1 MNPRHWSRLSRRV
14 IWVDL
19 ALTALSLVPALVA
32 LALTATD
39 ITGSTVWPLVGIA
52 VVGLVGAVGDAVRWF
67 FTRYRVT
74 DTHIELRTGV
84 VVRRHRSLRRERVR
98 SVDVEAKLRHRL
110 AGLRTVEVGAGQQA
124 AAGESALTLDA
135 LSHADAL
142 ALRRALLGA
151 GDSAVG
157 STVDAD
163 ATSKSLPDDSE
174 APDTGASSPLHVFA
188 TLNPRWVIYNMF
200 NVWAYLLALGLIA
213 GAWGIL
219 SMIGMDFLEVVDG
232 LYDWE
237 SLGWFGTVAAG
248 AAAVTVLGWIG
259 LTVNF
264 FAEYWNFEL
273 TRVPG
278 PDGTQLRTAQGL
290 FTTREVNRADSRIR
304 GVQLIEPLFWRWL
317 RVTDT
322 HVITTGLD
330 VNSMSDPSSIL
341 PRVHRDDARRT
352 AAAVL
357 GEDSSLFDVRLQRH
371 PRRAL
376 ARRLWWATAL
386 STALTVG
393 LATSVAA
400 GVIGA
405 EWVLGILVVWAA
417 ALTGAV
423 LAYLALGHAVVGPY
437 LIVRAG
443 LFNRATYVLRRD
455 AVSTVAVRESLLQR
469 RLGLRTVS
477 VMTSAGHGAYDIPD
491 VDVRASAALAEAS
504 APGLLDGFTS
514 RSPRPR
520 PVRPGP
526 PRRIPAPDLARGVML
541 LLIAMAYATVYA
553 GYGFGTVNSGQAW
566 WDSAATVAS
575 ALFLDNRAFPMFAIL
590 FGYGIAWTVRRQRE
604 RGVDVL
610 DTVFRLRR
618 RAWALLAIGAVHA
631 ALVFPGEILTAY
643 GLALLMTGWLLFRS
657 RTKQTRAAIV
667 TGVVSLVTVTASMVA
682 GAHGRQGG
690 EAPPSVPGY
699 TTAADWAERIIGVPF
714 SPVYLAVAYP
724 LLLLVILGYIA
735 GEVRLLE
742 APERHRPILGRMA
755 VGGLTVSVLGAVP
768 AAMVMLGALPTGW
781 VAEDM
786 VMSLQVLTGIAGG
799 VGYVALF
806 ALASGSIVGRWRRGA
821 AAVMAVGKRSL
832 SFYLLNSVIVA
843 VVLHPDLIGVRTGV
857 LGALLVAT
865 AAWLVSLTAAVVLER
880 RGRPGPAEKLMATLI
895 R

>member
-1 MNPRHWSRLSRRV
+1 MSPRHWSRLSIRV

-19 ALTALSLVPALVA
+19 ALTVLSLVPALVA
-32 LALTATD
+32 LGLTAAD
-39 ITGSTVWPLVGIA
+39 LTGSTVWPLVGIA
-52 VVGLVGAVGDAVRWF
+52 VVGVVGSVGDAVRWL

-84 VVRRHRSLRRERVR
+84 VVRQHRSLRRERVR
-98 SVDVEAKLRHRL
+98 SVDIEARLRHRL
-110 AGLRTVEVGAGQQA
+110 ARLRTVEVGAGQQA

-142 ALRRALLGA
+142 ALRRVLLGA
-151 GDSAVG
+151 DS
-157 STVDAD
+157 T
-163 ATSKSLPDDSE
+163 
-174 APDTGASSPLHVFA
+174 PDTGESSPLHVFA

-200 NVWAYLLALGLIA
+200 NMWAYLLAFGLIA
-213 GAWGIL
+213 GAWGVL
-219 SMIGMDFLEVVDG
+219 STVGVDPVAVAGG
-232 LYDWE
+232 LFDWE
-237 SLGWFGTVAAG
+237 SLGWFGTVVAG
-248 AAAVTVLGWIG
+248 VAAVTLLGWIG

-278 PDGTQLRTAQGL
+278 PDGTQLRTTQGL
-290 FTTREVNRADSRIR
+290 FTTREVNRADSRLR
-304 GVQLIEPLFWRWL
+304 GVQLTEPLFWRWL
-317 RVTDT
+317 GVTDT

-357 GEDSSLFDVRLQRH
+357 GEDASLFDVDLQRH

-376 ARRLWWATAL
+376 ARRLWWATVL
-386 STALTVG
+386 SLAVTVV
-393 LATSVAA
+393 LAASAAA
-400 GVIGA
+400 GVTGP
-405 EWVLGILVVWAA
+405 EWMLGILAVWPAA
-417 ALTGAV
+417 IAGAV
-423 LAYLALGHAVVGPY
+423 LAYRTLGHAVVGPY
-437 LIVRAG
+437 IIVRVG

-491 VDVRASAALAEAS
+491 VDVRASAALAQSS
-504 APGLLDGFTS
+504 APGLLDGFTTG
-514 RSPRPR
+514 SPRPR
-520 PVRPGP
+520 PARSAP

-541 LLIAMAYATVYA
+541 LLIAMAYATVYV
-553 GYGFGTVNSGQAW
+553 GSGFGTVNSRQPW
-566 WDSAATVAS
+566 WDGAATVAS
-575 ALFLDNRAFPMFAIL
+575 VLFLDNRAFPVFAIL

-604 RGVDVL
+604 RDVDVL

-618 RAWALLAIGAVHA
+618 RAWALLAIGVVHA
-631 ALVFPGEILTAY
+631 ALVFPGEILMAY

-657 RTKQTRAAIV
+657 RTTLTRAAVV
-667 TGVVSLVTVTASMVA
+667 TGAFSLVTVTAGMVA
-682 GAHGRQGG
+682 GAHGRHGG
-690 EAPPSVPGY
+690 QPPPGVPGY
-699 TTAADWAERIIGVPF
+699 ATATDWAERVIGVPL

-735 GEVRLLE
+735 GQARLLE
-742 APERHRPILGRMA
+742 MPERYRPVLGRLA
-755 VGGLTVSVLGAVP
+755 VGGLTASVLGAVP
-768 AAMVMLGALPTGW
+768 AAMVTVGVLETGW
-781 VAEDM
+781 VTEG
-786 VMSLQVLTGIAGG
+786 VLMSLQVLTGVAGG

-806 ALASGSIVGRWRRGA
+806 ALVGGNILGRRRGA
-821 AAVMAVGKRSL
+821 AAVTAVGKRSL

-843 VVLHPDLIGVRTGV
+843 VVLHPDLIGVRTGT

-865 AAWLVSLTAAVVLER
+865 AAWLVSLTAAVLLEQ
-880 RGRPGPAEKLMATLI
+880 RGKPGPAEKLMATLI